1 MADKE
6 MFYLQPFR
14 RRAGDLTPCELVEGR
29 DEDDVF
35 RRGRAMLH
43 RVDGMRFYRIDCS
56 ASGDQWTE
64 VELLAAVGEAGGEE
78 AA

>member
-1 MADKE
+1 MADDE
-6 MFYLQPFR
+6 IFYLQPFR
-14 RRAGDLTPCELVEGR
+14 RRAGDLTPCEPVVAR

-64 VELLAAVGEAGGEE
+64 IELLASVGTTDDE